1 MSKHTFFAFAVIIRP
16 QQHIFNHTR
25 VQGMTEHAYIKRT
38 RSKRMVD
45 RSIIEGSNLRLRA
58 HCIHIDNR
66 ELMSVTGVKDVLNFN
81 EQEVS
86 LVTEA
91 GELHIEGND
100 LHITKLNLDD
110 GQGVIEGELI
120 ALEYADLREAKGGLF
135 SRMFK

>member
-1 MSKHTFFAFAVIIRP
+1 
-16 QQHIFNHTR
+16 
-25 VQGMTEHAYIKRT
+25 
-38 RSKRMVD
+38 MVD
-45 RSIIEGSNLRLRA
+45 SSIIEGSNLRLRA

-110 GQGVIEGELI
+110 GQVVIEGELI